1 MRIVVACGGVSGERD
16 VSLRSGRAVAD
27 GLATFCDAV
36 CVDVTSVRTF
46 LENWPSYQADG
57 VFIALHGGWGEDG
70 RFQSALESW
79 DIPYTGSRALGCM
92 LAMDKGISRILFEKT
107 GVPIA
112 PGFALK
118 KEERNQLNPAQLLSE
133 WECVVVKPSCG
144 GSTIGVTIAK
154 SIAEIEEGLDLAFD
168 LENSVVVEK
177 FIPGSELTVAVF
189 DGSEGT
195 VALPPVEMRPLSG
208 FYDYES
214 KYAGGKTEYL
224 CPAPLDEGTI
234 ANLKEYAIK
243 AHKALNCA
251 IYSRV
256 DFRRDPSGAL
266 YALEVNTAPGMTAT
280 SLVPKAAAAHGWDFA
295 ELLRRI
301 VRESFLV

>member
-1 MRIVVACGGVSGERD
+1 MRVVVACGGVSGERD
-16 VSLRSGRAVAD
+16 VSLRSGKAVAE
-27 GLATFCDAV
+27 GLATFCDTI
-36 CVDVTSVRTF
+36 CVDVTSIRTF
-46 LENWPSYQADG
+46 LETWPTYQADG

-70 RFQSALESW
+70 RFQSALETW
-79 DIPYTGSRALGCM
+79 GIPYTGSRAQGCM
-92 LAMDKGISRILFEKT
+92 LAMDKGVARVLFEKE

-112 PGFALK
+112 PGFSLK
-118 KEERNQLNPAQLLSE
+118 KADRGLIDPLQWLSE

-144 GSTIGVTIAK
+144 GSTIGVTIASSVEK
-154 SIAEIEEGLDLAFD
+154 INEGLETAFE

-189 DGSEGT
+189 EGEEGS
-195 VALPPVEMRPLSG
+195 VALPPVEMRPQSG

-214 KYAGGKTEYL
+214 KYSSGKTEYL
-224 CPAPLDEGTI
+224 CPAPLDEKTI
-234 ANLKEYAIK
+234 ESLKTHALR
-243 AHKALNCA
+243 AHKALHCSV
-251 IYSRV
+251 YSRV

-280 SLVPKAAAAHGWDFA
+280 SLVPKAAAAHGWGFP

-301 VRESFLV
+301 VDASFLL